1 MPRELLLLV
10 QLALRELLVPLVLQ
24 EPLALPQLVL
34 LVLRALLEPLALPEL
49 LPELPQAQ
57 LAPPELLPLEPQ
69 AQLEPLP
76 DPLVLVQLVPRAQL
90 ARLLQ
95 ALPLQA
101 SQPQRPKPSRQL
113 SLHIPMTFADWC
125 LQ

>member
-1 MPRELLLLV
+1 MPVPRELLLLV

-24 EPLALPQLVL
+24 EPLALPQLL
-34 LVLRALLEPLALPEL
+34 LRALLEPLALPEL